1 MRPYFRQAA
10 AAMIA
15 ALSMQVALDRTS
27 LAQAPEQK
35 PPADNPEQKPADGPQ
50 QQPPADKPAQPPLED
65 LKPAF
70 DALRAKD
77 FGKAERILKP
87 MAERKDPRA
96 QFLLGAE
103 VYGFAQSPLFSL
115 AKAIPLLR
123 EAAERGF
130 PRAMAVYGGALAEGA
145 GVPKDKIEAYKFMAL
160 ASRLNVPGV
169 EPALAQLASEMTDEE
184 LERAKKAADA
194 FVPRK

>member
-1 MRPYFRQAA
+1 MRLCFRYAV

-15 ALSMQVALDRTS
+15 ALSTSMMFDRPG
-27 LAQAPEQK
+27 LAQAPEAK
-35 PPADNPEQKPADGPQ
+35 PPEAKPPEGKPPDG
-50 QQPPADKPAQPPLED
+50 KPVQPPLDD

-77 FGKAERILKP
+77 YAKAESILKP
-87 MAERKDPRA
+87 MADRKDPRA

-103 VYGFAQSPLFSL
+103 VYGFVNSPLFNL

-123 EAAERGF
+123 DAAERGF

-145 GVPKDKIEAYKFMAL
+145 GVPQDKVEGYKFMAL
-160 ASRLNVPGV
+160 ASRMKVPGV
-169 EPALAQLASEMTDEE
+169 EQALARLAGELSDEDI
-184 LERAKKAADA
+184 ERAKKAADA